1 MKYRTFLVEDEPVAM
16 ENLERLLS
24 KHGDKL
30 EIIGKASN
38 GIDALEAINRL
49 KPDIVFLDIQIP
61 GLTGFEVLAKLE
73 HLPLVIFTTAYSEYA
88 LKAFDTH
95 AIDYILKP
103 ITQQK
108 IEIAL
113 NKLEHYSH
121 NPNQNSLI
129 ESLLNDLTKSTKL
142 AISFNNRIIFVDHKD
157 IYFLRSDSK
166 YTRIHLYDKS
176 YIVNMSL
183 SELESKLSN
192 DFIRLHRSN
201 IVNRN
206 HIGEI
211 IKLLSRKWIARMTD
225 KIESELPISRGSH
238 DKLL

>member
-16 ENLERLLS
+16 ENLERLLRN
-24 KHGDKL
+24 HADKL

>member
-1 MKYRTFLVEDEPVAM
+1 LKYRTFLVEDEPVAM
-16 ENLERLLS
+16 ENLERLLRN
-24 KHGDKL
+24 HADKL

-49 KPDIVFLDIQIP
+49 KPNIVFLDIQIP

-176 YIVNMSL
+176 YIVNISL
-183 SELESKLSN
+183 AELESKLSN

>member
-1 MKYRTFLVEDEPVAM
+1 LKYRTFLVEDEPIAM
-16 ENLERLLS
+16 QNLERLLS
-24 KHGDKL
+24 KYADRL
-30 EIIGKASN
+30 EIIGKAAN
-38 GIDALEAINRL
+38 GIDALESINRI
-49 KPDIVFLDIQIP
+49 KPDIVFLDVQIP

-73 HLPLVIFTTAYSEYA
+73 HLPRVIFTTAYSEYA

-108 IEIAL
+108 IKNAL
-113 NKLEHYSH
+113 NKLEHYSQ
-121 NPNQNSLI
+121 NPDRNSLI

-142 AISFNNRIIFVDHKD
+142 AIPFNNRIIFVDHKD

-176 YIVNMSL
+176 YIVNISL
-183 SELESKLSN
+183 AELESKLGK

-225 KIESELPISRGSH
+225 KTESELPISRGSH